1 MFCGW
6 WMGLRWKL
14 FFIILA
20 FLSPVRLMLI
30 CQALDEPRAPKRISN
45 VVVLVKSGWTRL
57 GSVVNVYELKNQIFP
72 RSAALSHRWME
83 RAAGR
88 WREKTVS
95 EGEIVVEQQKKK
107 WRKEMNEDNGKSNFC
122 ITKHFAL
129 CVLQAENFDIAW
141 VTTMGRMFFLPQAR
155 ANEAQKGTEE
165 RLACIHSA
173 QVEKC
178 LVMKT
183 TLDVCVLSS
192 MEDSKRNSTQT
203 PVGCCLCYT
212 IPVDLGAT

>member
-1 MFCGW
+1 MPGA
-6 WMGLRWKL
+6 RWASSAEKNFKCCCACEKWL
-14 FFIILA
+14 N
-20 FLSPVRLMLI
+20 P
-30 CQALDEPRAPKRISN
+30 
-45 VVVLVKSGWTRL
+45 TRL
-57 GSVVNVYELKNQIFP
+57 RCECLRIEKSNFPSLGCSFASVNGA
-72 RSAALSHRWME
+72 S
-83 RAAGR
+83 GR
-88 WREKTVS
+88 QMK
-95 EGEIVVEQQKKK
+95 GENSFRGWNRCWATKKK